1 MYCTTVKGRWSLGYA
16 WAGITVHQSY
26 FVVDYATFKSY
37 RRYRDKLEIFAVSNW
52 AQKGLKTNQIQTPNI
67 RQRPNS
73 NGNGVIF
80 SSDLHKCPTVH
91 LRMTQTQH
99 LSATRY
105 SLLSSPKR
113 GAVLVKGSL
122 SCRDRHIFSPFT
134 FSTRINEPKNRM
146 LCWKVHLLFCRLSY
160 KRGHFDLIL
169 WFGPLL
175 SARPQPAFTFDS
187 VQGQTVEDR
196 NTVHKQHSEVEKA
209 DVNQAQF
216 SRILFVFPD
225 ERQRSFN
232 SQLLRVCS
240 RDVI

>member
-16 WAGITVHQSY
+16 WAGITVHQS
-26 FVVDYATFKSY
+26 DSIMLLIMPRSSRIGRIMISWKSLLY
-37 RRYRDKLEIFAVSNW
+37 LTERRRVW
-52 AQKGLKTNQIQTPNI
+52 IQTPNI

-73 NGNGVIF
+73 NGHGVIF
-80 SSDLHKCPTVH
+80 SSDLHKCPTIH

-122 SCRDRHIFSPFT
+122 SCRDRHIFRPFT
-134 FSTRINEPKNRM
+134 FSTRINEPNNRM
-146 LCWKVHLLFCRLSY
+146 LCWKVHLLFWRLSF
-160 KRGHFDLIL
+160 KCGHFDLIL

-175 SARPQPAFTFDS
+175 SARPQPAFAFDS
-187 VQGQTVEDR
+187 IQGQTVEDR